1 MLEHAACCPICRQHR
16 KAQTGAGPLKIRS
29 LNNSRMKR
37 HVLSIVALVAA
48 GVSLGGCSVPFADL
62 PVIGL
67 PANTPPRP
75 ETAAEYPAVHDLPAP
90 RRATVLAPEE
100 QAKIE
105 KDLIAARNRQ
115 AAGTQKASRQN

>member
-1 MLEHAACCPICRQHR
+1 MKVRACSAIALIVVSAA
-16 KAQTGAGPLKIRS
+16 
-29 LNNSRMKR
+29 
-37 HVLSIVALVAA
+37 
-48 GVSLGGCSVPFADL
+48 LGGCSVPFADL
-62 PVIGL
+62 PVVGL

-75 ETAAEYPAVHDLPAP
+75 ETQAEYPAVHDMPSP
-90 RRATVLAPEE
+90 RRDAVLAPDE